1 MENIIRWKNMI
12 ISFNKV
18 HNSRRCAPCSRDS
31 SYDSWICSVHGIWGS
46 GNQAQWPWTQFCW
59 VYCILVIPS
68 INGDL
73 QWRASRLL
81 TTGASKKHLFSKL
94 KRYPR
99 TYPILTDHKS
109 LMKKNRQNHVYDQA
123 WLSAHAYKWRSD
135 YGDGRYGRS
144 AHLSQ
149 FCIPYP
155 LFKSSSMRSVCWN
168 Q

>member
-1 MENIIRWKNMI
+1 MENIVRWKNMI

-81 TTGASKKHLFSKL
+81 TTGASKKHIFFKL
-94 KRYPR
+94 NRYPR
-99 TYPILTDHKS
+99 TYPILRNHKS
-109 LMKKNRQNHVYDQA
+109 IVKKNRQNHVNDQA
-123 WLSAHAYKWRSD
+123 WTQRSRIQVEVWLRRRKLRKV
-135 YGDGRYGRS
+135 GS
-144 AHLSQ
+144 NVAIISP
-149 FCIPYP
+149 FPP
-155 LFKSSSMRSVCWN
+155 F
-168 Q
+168 